1 MKKLTLTVACF
12 VFFMTSLVTN
22 QTNAQIYNIPGE
34 FSLGIGNMT
43 KYVGK
48 VQKDLDGGR
57 NYFDF
62 NPYLR
67 ANYRSDFYWDKKL
80 ILEIGLTIP
89 QEGADDAV
97 TVTNLWLQA
106 LIEHVISDFR
116 LQAGAG
122 LFFTYTKMD
131 GEVQTL
137 GNGISTQQY
146 NTPSDVQTA
155 VNNILV
161 IGSDYLLNKD
171 IFINGQISAFNIED
185 GDERAFSYGLSIN
198 YTLGN
203 KK

>member
-62 NPYLR
+62 NPFLR
-67 ANYRSDFYWDKKL
+67 ANYRTDFYWDKKL
-80 ILEIGLTIP
+80 ILELGLTIP
-89 QEGADDAV
+89 QEGADEAV

-106 LIEHVISDFR
+106 LLEHMINNFR
-116 LQAGAG
+116 LQAGLG

-131 GEVQTL
+131 GQAQTL
-137 GNGISTQQY
+137 GNGLSTQTY
-146 NTPSDVQTA
+146 NTPEDLQTA
-155 VNNILV
+155 VNNIIV
-161 IGSDYLLNKD
+161 IGSDYLMNED
-171 IFINGQISAFNIED
+171 IFFNAQISAFNIED